1 MDLSSSP
8 WGADIYD
15 GGGGD
20 GGGSSSPN
28 NRYEDLGLVDSVG
41 PGENDSA
48 YQYYTK
54 HVPPQASNTKWTR
67 PPILKGGSIPTPI
80 TGGVIPTLREIRDEP
95 VEMTCMHCRY
105 GNCMYVP
112 NETASSNNRDGGG
125 QEGGECVGPYC
136 ADCNRAVLAAG
147 SQELKRDT

>member
-15 GGGGD
+15 GGGGGN
-20 GGGSSSPN
+20 GGGAFSPN
-28 NRYEDLGLVDSVG
+28 NRYEDRGLVDSIG
-41 PGENDSA
+41 PGEDDCA
-48 YQYYTK
+48 YRYYTK
-54 HVPPQASNTKWTR
+54 HVPPQASNKKWSS
-67 PPILKGGSIPTPI
+67 PPNLKGGSIPTPI
-80 TGGVIPTLREIRDEP
+80 LGGIIPTLREIRDEP

-112 NETASSNNRDGGG
+112 NETASSNSGGVG
-125 QEGGECVGPYC
+125 SQGGSGCVGPYC

-147 SQELKRDT
+147 SQELK